1 MSGRFTPADAGFAER
16 VRASFA
22 RQRVME
28 FIGARMT
35 TVEPGLVEIEL
46 PYRTELTQQ
55 HGFFHAG
62 ITGTIADSAG
72 GYAGYTLFPADS
84 SVFTVEYKMNLL
96 APADGE
102 RLVATGRVIRS
113 GRTLT
118 ICELEVAA
126 IKHGKST
133 SCAHGLQTLMCMHG
147 RSDRA

>member
-1 MSGRFTPADAGFAER
+1 MSGRFTPADPDFAAR
-16 VRASFA
+16 VRGSFA

-84 SVFTVEYKMNLL
+84 S
-96 APADGE
+96 
-102 RLVATGRVIRS
+102 R
-113 GRTLT
+113 
-118 ICELEVAA
+118 C
-126 IKHGKST
+126 
-133 SCAHGLQTLMCMHG
+133 
-147 RSDRA
+147 